1 MWKVVPV
8 DSVLNFAS
16 STIVE
21 IISTIVM
28 ANRDWKHSN
37 LMLTLP
43 TSFLFIF
50 QMFNSTNSYCDLST
64 EQKNQRIQ
72 EKITTLNI
80 LANLQSDSSSSS
92 SDDDPIVDDTNQ
104 DEPSHFD
111 YHQYIIV
118 WALMTIWHVRPVIFL
133 SLFLSL
139 SVFFECFYSICF
151 FLEIFYSIHV
161 CE

>member
-1 MWKVVPV
+1 
-8 DSVLNFAS
+8 
-16 STIVE
+16 
-21 IISTIVM
+21 
-28 ANRDWKHSN
+28 
-37 LMLTLP
+37 
-43 TSFLFIF
+43 
-50 QMFNSTNSYCDLST
+50 MFNSTNSYCDLST

-133 SLFLSL
+133 SLSLSL

-151 FLEIFYSIHV
+151 FFLRSFTPYTCVNNTVLVVIFYSLLLLRVLNIWSFL
-161 CE
+161 CNKKKIIQRLKFQSFKST